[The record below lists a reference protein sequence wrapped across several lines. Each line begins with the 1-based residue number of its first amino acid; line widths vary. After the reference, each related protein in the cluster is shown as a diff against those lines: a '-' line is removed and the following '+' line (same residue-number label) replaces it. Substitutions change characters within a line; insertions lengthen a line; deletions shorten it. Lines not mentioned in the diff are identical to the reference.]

1 MSDESVSTAPKS
13 AKAEPLLACTVLVSG
28 TVIGPLTCGKGHRLQ
43 LPKSKAETLAGL
55 TPPRVRI
62 DGI

>member
-13 AKAEPLLACTVLVSG
+13 VKSEPLLVCTVLVSG
-28 TVIGPLTCGKGHRLQ
+28 TVIGPATCGKGHRTR
-43 LPKSKAETLAGL
+43 LPKSQAEALASL

-62 DGI
+62 EGV